1 MVNKNNLIQISFL
14 FFILVL
20 NLIFLFY
27 GFQPICEYFNNI
39 TSFSYTSFNWPLVF
53 SWFIELIITCSLI
66 GFTAFS
72 IFKMKVNKLEYN
84 SLLMTYLFIYVVTK
98 LIENL
103 VYFINLSSLVEVSFF
118 SVLSPGSIINIAISL
133 AILLTFLILLIKKNN
148 KLKVYIVSSELLLLV
163 LLNLIFPFYY
173 SQFQEGQFII
183 DIVFILFIVF
193 SLVMNYLEYYK
204 TKANK
209 LKEKNAYEK

>member
-1 MVNKNNLIQISFL
+1 
-14 FFILVL
+14 
-20 NLIFLFY
+20 
-27 GFQPICEYFNNI
+27 
-39 TSFSYTSFNWPLVF
+39 
-53 SWFIELIITCSLI
+53 
-66 GFTAFS
+66 
-72 IFKMKVNKLEYN
+72 MKVNKLEYN
-84 SLLMTYLFIYVVTK
+84 SLLVTYFFIYVVTK

-103 VYFINLSSLVEVSFF
+103 VYFINLSSLVEVGFF
-118 SVLSPGSIINIAISL
+118 STLSPGSIINLSL
-133 AILLTFLILLIKKNN
+133 SIVILLTFLILLIKKNN
-148 KLKVYIVSSELLLLV
+148 KLKVYIVSSELPLLV

-209 LKEKNAYEK
+209 L